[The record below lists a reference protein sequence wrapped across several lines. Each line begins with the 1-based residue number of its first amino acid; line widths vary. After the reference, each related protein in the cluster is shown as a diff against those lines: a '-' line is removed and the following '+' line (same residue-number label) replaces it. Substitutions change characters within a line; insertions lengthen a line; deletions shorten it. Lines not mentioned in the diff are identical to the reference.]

1 MSEQHDK
8 QNFMTQEGYDKLKEK
23 LDYYLTTKRIEV
35 SARIAAARDFGDL
48 SENSEYDEAKREQV
62 EVENEI
68 YAMQEQLAQAV
79 IIDASLT
86 NRNEVSMGSKVVLLD
101 TELNETLEFV
111 LIGSYEADPLAGKM
125 SNISPVGS
133 AILGKRKGDTVRV
146 NSPDGVIEYKIMDI
160 LPNR

>member
-1 MSEQHDK
+1 
-8 QNFMTQEGYDKLKEK
+8 MT
-23 LDYYLTTKRIEV
+23 RP
-35 SARIAAARDFGDL
+35 S
-48 SENSEYDEAKREQV
+48 REQV

-79 IIDASLT
+79 IIDESLT

-133 AILGKRKGDTVRV
+133 AILGKRKGILL
-146 NSPDGVIEYKIMDI
+146 GLI
-160 LPNR
+160 LPMGL

>member
-79 IIDASLT
+79 IIDESLT

-125 SNISPVGS
+125 SNISPVGQRYT
-133 AILGKRKGDTVRV
+133 GKTQGDTVRV

>member
-1 MSEQHDK
+1 MAIEFK
-8 QNFMTQEGYDKLKEK
+8 MTSAGLEELKKELEELKTTGRDDIAEK
-23 LDYYLTTKRIEV
+23 I
-35 SARIAAARDFGDL
+35 RIARSYGDL

-79 IIDASLT
+79 IIDESLT
-86 NRNEVSMGSKVVLLD
+86 NRNEVSVGSKVVLLD

-146 NSPDGVIEYKIMDI
+146 NSPDGVIEYKIVDI
-160 LPNR
+160 LPNK

>member
-62 EVENEI
+62 EVEIKI

-79 IIDASLT
+79 IIDESLT

-133 AILGKRKGDTVRV
+133 AILGKRKGYTVRV

>member
-1 MSEQHDK
+1 
-8 QNFMTQEGYDKLKEK
+8 
-23 LDYYLTTKRIEV
+23 
-35 SARIAAARDFGDL
+35 
-48 SENSEYDEAKREQV
+48 
-62 EVENEI
+62 
-68 YAMQEQLAQAV
+68 MQEQLAQAV
-79 IIDASLT
+79 IIDESLT

-146 NSPDGVIEYKIMDI
+146 NSPDGVIEYKLRLFCLID
-160 LPNR
+160 N

>member
-23 LDYYLTTKRIEV
+23 LDYYLTTKRSEV

-79 IIDASLT
+79 IIDESLT